1 MKKWHEAILY
11 NQLNFKTMTKKDY
24 LKDLHGQVKESYN
37 HMKDASKLAA
47 DEGRAM
53 NAEEL
58 EAYDKYDKDNKA
70 LEETISRITK
80 EIEQEKRL
88 AADAATEFDKPE
100 KKEGLPSDEKELQHI
115 YRRAFWLKMANR
127 VDDMTDIERKAFRH
141 VNKAQSTT
149 DAAGGY
155 TIPQGF
161 SNQLE
166 VALKWFGPMLEVG
179 MVFDPGTGGNDFK
192 WPTLNDTTN
201 TGKLLAEAGNATTNA
216 NDLVFSDITLGAYK
230 FSSDLLAFSAEID
243 ADSAFTFE
251 TIIAEALA
259 ERVGRVVNTYLT
271 TGTGSSQPQGVVVGS
286 TQGAIAA
293 GNLATEIIRKDLIN
307 LQHSVDKAYRNGP
320 KVGYMM
326 HDTTLAALK
335 ILAFGSAD
343 ARPLWVPHMSQS
355 EPSTLEGFQYWVN
368 NDMAE
373 GAASAKAILF
383 GDFGKFKI
391 RQAGGPRL
399 KTSEDIYIA
408 TDQSAIV
415 MFSRYDSKVI
425 DGGGGAIKYLRMLSS

>member
-1 MKKWHEAILY
+1 
-11 NQLNFKTMTKKDY
+11 
-24 LKDLHGQVKESYN
+24 
-37 HMKDASKLAA
+37 
-47 DEGRAM
+47 M

-58 EAYDKYDKDNKA
+58 EAYDKYDVESKGLEDSITRIHRELEMEKA
-70 LEETISRITK
+70 L
-80 EIEQEKRL
+80 
-88 AADAATEFDKPE
+88 AAEGAIEFDTPKQPE
-100 KKEGLPSDEKELQHI
+100 KKGDLPTDEKELQHI

-127 VDDMTDIERKAFRH
+127 ADDMTDIERKAFRH

-149 DAAGGY
+149 DPAGGY

-166 VALKWFGPMLEVG
+166 VAMKWFGPMLEVG

-201 TGKLLAEAGNATTNA
+201 TGKLLSEAGNATTNA
-216 NDLVFSDITLGAYK
+216 NDLLFADVTLGAYK

-271 TGTGSSQPQGVVVGS
+271 TGTGSSQPQGVVTGA
-286 TQGAIAA
+286 TQGVIAD
-293 GNLATEIIRKDLIN
+293 GNLASEISRDNLVD
-307 LQHSVDKAYRNGP
+307 LQHSVDRAYRVGP

-326 HDTTLAALK
+326 HDTTLAAFK
-335 ILAFGSAD
+335 KLAFNSSD
-343 ARPLWVPHMSQS
+343 ARPLWVPSMRDAA
-355 EPSTLEGFQYWVN
+355 PATLEGFPYWVN
-368 NDMAE
+368 NDIAE
-373 GAASAKAILF
+373 GAASAKSVLF
-383 GDFGKFKI
+383 GDYSKFKI
-391 RQAGGPRL
+391 RKAGGPRL

-415 MFSRYDSKVI
+415 LFQRYDSKVI
-425 DGGGGAIKYLRMLSS
+425 DGGGGAIKYLRQLSS